1 VSCWPTFIMTEYK
14 QCVRDNKVKDW
25 RGDMTGKADQGKAMI
40 SRLKGMFKDLPR
52 DPWMVRDMWCQ
63 AFDLLE
69 QIQEGLACLQAHMD
83 YELEW

>member
-1 VSCWPTFIMTEYK
+1 
-14 QCVRDNKVKDW
+14 
-25 RGDMTGKADQGKAMI
+25 MTGKVDQGKAMI